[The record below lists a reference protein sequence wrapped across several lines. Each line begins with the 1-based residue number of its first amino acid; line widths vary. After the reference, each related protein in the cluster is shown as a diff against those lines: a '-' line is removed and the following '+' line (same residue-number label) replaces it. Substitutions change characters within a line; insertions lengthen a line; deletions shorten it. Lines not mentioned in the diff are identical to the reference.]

1 MGGERGVTRAIGVS
15 NFNRQNSTPAAL
27 DTVWETQAHDVHTS
41 LLYLSHTK
49 RLKK

>member
-1 MGGERGVTRAIGVS
+1 MGGESGVTRAIGVS
-15 NFNRQNSTPAAL
+15 NFSKQNSAPAAL
-27 DTVWETQAHDVHTS
+27 DGVGNRPMMSIH